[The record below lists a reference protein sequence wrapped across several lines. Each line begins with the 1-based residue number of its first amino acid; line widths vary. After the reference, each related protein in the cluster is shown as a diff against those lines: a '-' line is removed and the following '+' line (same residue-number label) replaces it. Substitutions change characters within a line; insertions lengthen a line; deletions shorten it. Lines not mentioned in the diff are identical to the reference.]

1 MTLHTD
7 EMPVLYF
14 IVCGGP
20 PATEAATFV
29 KRAQAAGWDVC
40 VIATPAATRFID
52 APSLEELTGRP
63 VRSDYKLP
71 DEPDVLPQ
79 ADAIVVAPATFN
91 TMNKV
96 IAGAAD
102 TLAISLICEYLGLDV
117 PILMAPNVNPALA
130 RHPTYRDNIARLRAW
145 GITVLHDPSAPPPTW
160 MASWED
166 IQLELHRRTSI
177 NPGP

>member
-1 MTLHTD
+1 MTLRTD
-7 EMPVLYF
+7 GIPVLYF

-20 PATEAATFV
+20 PAADAATFV

-40 VIATPAATRFID
+40 VIATPPATRFID
-52 APSLEELTGRP
+52 ARSLEELTGRP

-71 DEPDVLPQ
+71 DEPDLLPQ

-102 TLAISLICEYLGLDV
+102 TLAISLVCEYLGLDV

-130 RHPTYRDNIARLRAW
+130 RHPTYRDNIARLRGW
-145 GITVLHDPSAPPPTW
+145 GITVLNDPSAPPPTW
-160 MASWED
+160 MAAWED
-166 IQLELHRRTSI
+166 IQLELNRRTNI
-177 NPGP
+177 NSGA

>member
-1 MTLHTD
+1 MTLRTD
-7 EMPVLYF
+7 GIPVLYF

-20 PATEAATFV
+20 PAADAATFV
-29 KRAQAAGWDVC
+29 KRARAAGWDVC
-40 VIATPAATRFID
+40 LIATPPATRFIN
-52 APSLEELTGRP
+52 ASALEELTGHP

-96 IAGAAD
+96 VTGAAD
-102 TLAISLICEYLGLDV
+102 TLAISLVCEYLGLGV

-130 RHPTYRDNIARLRAW
+130 RHPTYRENIAKLQTW

-160 MASWED
+160 MTSWED
-166 IQLELHRRTSI
+166 IQMELDRRTNI
-177 NPGP
+177 NSGV